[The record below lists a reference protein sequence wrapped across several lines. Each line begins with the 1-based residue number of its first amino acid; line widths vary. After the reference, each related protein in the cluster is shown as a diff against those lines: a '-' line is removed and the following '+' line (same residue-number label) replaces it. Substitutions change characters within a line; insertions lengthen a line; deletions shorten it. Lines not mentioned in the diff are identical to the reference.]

1 MGTRNIEMPRQVG
14 DMDSSE
20 SFEKQKTGLRSQMV
34 GGLSARDE
42 GRNVKLAGW
51 VHRRR
56 DLGGM
61 VFLDVRDRSGLV
73 QVSVGPEWTDEI
85 SLQLAPKLGAEDIVV
100 LEGLVSLRPQEM
112 KNIDM
117 ETGEIEIRACLLY
130 TSPSPRD

>member
-1 MGTRNIEMPRQVG
+1 MGARNIEMPRQVG

-100 LEGLVSLRPQEM
+100 PVS
-112 KNIDM
+112 
-117 ETGEIEIRACLLY
+117 Y
-130 TSPSPRD
+130 THLTLPPIYSV